1 MACCDFPAV
10 AEGCD
15 GAFTVDSSRITFGRG
30 CLAELGE
37 RAAALGMR
45 RVALFSDPTV
55 AELAVFATAHDSLV
69 AAGMDVVTYTDVHVE
84 PTDAS
89 FAEAARFAQEV
100 NPDGYVSLGGGSV
113 IDTCKA
119 ANLYATY
126 PADFLTYVNAP
137 IGEGKPVPGPLK
149 PHIACP
155 TTAGTGSEVTGI
167 AIFDLLSLTVKTG
180 IASNALRPTEALVDP
195 DSTAS
200 LPSGVVAAAGL
211 DVLSHA
217 LESYT
222 ARPYVHRPA
231 PPRPTLRPMS
241 QGANP
246 WSDLGCSEALRV
258 LGRNLEPAVR
268 DASDSEAREQMMW
281 AATLA
286 GIAFGNAGV
295 HAPHGMAYAVA
306 GLVRDFHP
314 PGYPAD
320 EPLVPHGMSVIV
332 NAPAVF
338 RFTAPAEPAATHRG
352 GPAARRRHAR
362 RRSRRRGR
370 SARDGNHPHHACG
383 GHAQRAERGGLH
395 RPRHRG
401 PHRRGLSAAA
411 SSAERPARDEQAG
424 AGRFVRPRHALLV
437 AGYALTS
444 SGWNLVAIRRMPSRQ
459 STVAAP
465 TSSRIRACVGGIT
478 AQRLLALLEHRL
490 LADQ

>member
-37 RAAALGMR
+37 RAAALGIR
-45 RVALFSDPTV
+45 RAALFSDPAV
-55 AELAVFATAHDSLV
+55 AELAVFATARDSLV
-69 AAGMDVVTYTDVHVE
+69 AAGIDVVTYTDVHVE

-137 IGEGKPVPGPLK
+137 IGEGKPVPGPLT

-180 IASNALRPTEALVDP
+180 IASPALRPTEALVDP

-200 LPSGVVAAAGL
+200 LPSGVVAASGL

-231 PPRPTLRPMS
+231 PPRPSLRPMS

-258 LGRNLEPAVR
+258 LGRNLESAVR
-268 DASDSEAREQMMW
+268 DSSDSEAREQMMW

-314 PGYPAD
+314 SGYPSD

-338 RFTAPAEPAATHRG
+338 RFTAPASPQRHTE
-352 GPAARRRHAR
+352 AARLLGADT
-362 RRSRRRGR
+362 
-370 SARDGNHPHHACG
+370 RDAGPDDAG
-383 GHAQRAERGGLH
+383 EVLATEIIRIMRAVGM
-395 RPRHRG
+395 PN
-401 PHRRGLSAAA
+401 GLSGVGYTD
-411 SSAERPARDEQAG
+411 RDIA
-424 AGRFVRPRHALLV
+424 
-437 AGYALTS
+437 ALTE
-444 SGWNLVAIRRMPSRQ
+444 GAYPQ
-459 STVAAP
+459 
-465 TSSRIRACVGGIT
+465 
-478 AQRLLALLEHRL
+478 QRLLQNAPREMSKPV
-490 LADQ
+490 LADLFGHAMRYW